1 MGGWSQ
7 AQGPTARAAAV
18 STVAAI
24 PLGSL
29 SRCSG
34 PRLECSLSIHH
45 IHLYLQRKSSALA
58 KTAKVGAQVAMN
70 PLRNNTN
77 PREDGC
83 TNHLTPLNQDIA
95 PNAIRVAL
103 NVLFP
108 WSVAANLRGRK
119 RYPGV
124 YAATVA
130 LLRGKAKPD
139 TLKDWCSGRRN
150 APRWLVGFLD
160 AELAERQRL
169 IQEARIALAAYQFGR
184 GHGAGLRDWWRDKRN
199 REIEVVR
206 KARQAP

>member
-1 MGGWSQ
+1 
-7 AQGPTARAAAV
+7 
-18 STVAAI
+18 
-24 PLGSL
+24 
-29 SRCSG
+29 
-34 PRLECSLSIHH
+34 
-45 IHLYLQRKSSALA
+45 LYLQRKSSALA

-77 PREDGC
+77 PREEGC